1 MLVVLSGKDEP
12 KPSVSKGG
20 NRMHKTSSTSRF
32 RLGALL
38 LLAAAGAIAFIAFGY
53 AAPNVTAAQ
62 VQYAPANTAAPTI
75 SDTTP
80 ETGQTLTANN
90 GTWTGDQPIVF
101 TYRWLRCNAGGNN
114 CTEIPNATTQTYT
127 VQNADI
133 DNTLRVRVTGTNA
146 SGSSSAQSAAT
157 SRVTRAVPATGP
169 VPVAAVVLPNRL
181 AVPEVRFSP
190 NPIGTGTRALDVR
203 VRVVEQ
209 SGRPVVGAL
218 VFVRSTPLVTESPG
232 EVATGNDGS
241 ATVRLVPRS
250 NYGIIRFQD
259 NLQIFVRARKSGEN
273 LQAGVSTRRLVQ
285 VAIR

>member
-1 MLVVLSGKDEP
+1 MP
-12 KPSVSKGG
+12 TNP
-20 NRMHKTSSTSRF
+20 TSRQA

-62 VQYAPANTAAPTI
+62 AQYAPANTVAPTI

-101 TYRWLRCNAGGNN
+101 THQWLRCNAGGQN
-114 CTEIPNATTQTYT
+114 CVQIPGATNQTYT
-127 VQNADI
+127 VQSADVDNA
-133 DNTLRVRVTGTNA
+133 LRVRVTGTNA
-146 SGSSSAQSAAT
+146 TGSSSAESAAT
-157 SRVTRAVPATGP
+157 SRVTAAAPPTGAVPIAS
-169 VPVAAVVLPNRL
+169 VAPPNRL
-181 AVPEVRFSP
+181 AIDQVRFTP
-190 NPIGTGTRALDVR
+190 NPIRLSTRAIDVR
-203 VRVVEQ
+203 VTVLEA

-218 VFVRSTPLVTESPG
+218 VFVRSTPLVTSSAG

-250 NYGIIRFQD
+250 NYRIIRFQD
-259 NLQIFVRARKSGEN
+259 NLQIFVRARKSGED
-273 LQAGVSTRRLVQ
+273 LQAGVSSRRLVQ
-285 VAIR
+285 VSIG